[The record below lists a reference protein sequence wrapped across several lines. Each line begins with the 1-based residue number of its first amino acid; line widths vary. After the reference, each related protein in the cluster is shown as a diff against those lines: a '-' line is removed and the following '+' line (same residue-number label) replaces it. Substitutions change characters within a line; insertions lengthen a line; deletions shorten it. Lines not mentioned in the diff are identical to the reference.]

1 MSKTDAQRAMREA
14 NFARRQAA
22 RPAPP
27 KSAAAS
33 GAASGAST
41 GNSPAAPQKSQARD
55 ETAAAPSAEADAALC
70 GHRSMGNK
78 RCQRPSGHPEKNHR
92 YK

>member
-27 KSAAAS
+27 KGAATS
-33 GAASGAST
+33 GAPT
-41 GNSPAAPQKSQARD
+41 GNAPAAPQKSPARD
-55 ETAAAPSAEADAALC
+55 EPAVAPSAEADAALC